1 MSGIHPED
9 EEKMNAT
16 LRRMLNTPPKPHKE
30 KREPEGSRPSEK
42 KTKQSVQAPKER
54 S

>member
-1 MSGIHPED
+1 MVGRQDKQLEQ
-9 EEKMNAT
+9 MNAT
-16 LRRMLNTPPKPHKE
+16 LRKMLNTPPKPHKE